1 MDEQLGQVFSI
12 LRIIFG
18 PRGREG
24 FTVFGKR
31 GWVDR
36 IENQEVILQ
45 EREDQRAAR
54 LFETDRDLLTSKACP

>member
-1 MDEQLGQVFSI
+1 MDEQLYKILSI

-24 FTVFGKR
+24 FTVFGER
-31 GWVDR
+31 RWIDR
-36 IENQEVILQ
+36 IENQQVILQ